1 LAKVLSQLPE
11 SNHPDLLI
19 GFGTADDAGVFRLND
34 SVALVQTLDFFPPI
48 VDDPYAF
55 GRIAAANALSD
66 IYAMGGKPLTA
77 MNIVA
82 FPSDTM
88 PAEVLTEV
96 LRGGKDAV
104 DEAGAVIVGGHSI
117 KDKEIKY
124 GLSITGIVH
133 PDKIVANAGARP
145 GDVLFLTKPLGTGI
159 IATGLKR
166 GMVSK
171 FLEAKFVT
179 QMATLN
185 RKASELM
192 LACQVHG
199 ATDITGFGF
208 LGHACEMAIAS
219 GVTLVVFANKVPLI
233 HEALPFAEAGIVPG
247 GLTANREYLESKVMI
262 DASVN
267 EHLATILFD
276 PQTSG
281 GLLTSIPAEFA
292 DVFEKGLADGG
303 IGGARIGTVENRQ
316 SHSVHIV

>member
-1 LAKVLSQLPE
+1 MASVLSQLPE
-11 SNHPDLLI
+11 SNHPDLLV

-88 PAEVLTEV
+88 PAYVLTEV

-171 FLEAKFVT
+171 FLESKLVT

-185 RKASELM
+185 RKGAELM
-192 LACQVHG
+192 LACHVHG

-208 LGHACEMAIAS
+208 LGHAHEMAAAS
-219 GVTLVVFANKVPLI
+219 GVTLTVTASQIPLI
-233 HEALPFAEAGIVPG
+233 HEALAFAEAGVIPS
-247 GLTANREYLESKVMI
+247 GLTANREYLESKVLI
-262 DASVN
+262 DPGVN
-267 EHLATILFD
+267 PHLATILFD

-281 GLLTSIPAEFA
+281 GLLASIPAEFA
-292 DVFEKGLADGG
+292 DMFEKGLADGG
-303 IGGARIGTVENRQ
+303 IGGARIGTVEASG
-316 SHSVHIV
+316 SHPVHVV

>member
-1 LAKVLSQLPE
+1 MSHLPE
-11 SNHPDLLI
+11 SNHPDLLV

-88 PAEVLTEV
+88 PAYVLTEV

-133 PDKIVANAGARP
+133 PDKIIANAGARP

-171 FLEAKFVT
+171 FLESKLVT
-179 QMATLN
+179 QMAALN
-185 RKASELM
+185 NKASELM
-192 LACQVHG
+192 LACHVHG

-208 LGHACEMAIAS
+208 LGHTHEMAAAS
-219 GVTLVVFANKVPLI
+219 GVTLTISASKVPII
-233 HEALPFAEAGIVPG
+233 HEALAFAEAGIIPG
-247 GLTANREYLESKVMI
+247 GLTDNREYLESKVLI
-262 DASVN
+262 DPGVN
-267 EHLATILFD
+267 QHLASILFD

-281 GLLTSIPAEFA
+281 GLLASIPAEFA
-292 DVFEKGLADGG
+292 DMFEKGLADGG
-303 IGGARIGTVENRQ
+303 IGGARIGTVEASG
-316 SHSVHIV
+316 SHPVHVI